1 MLGLAHER
9 AVLHFRDQLKT
20 PPGDADIGMVSSVWE
35 VVVEDGLDRFRG
47 AGTEPFLADVDPLIG
62 VGGEEVDAVLTK
74 GPITF
79 S

>member
-1 MLGLAHER
+1 MLTFTNER
-9 AVLHFRDQLKT
+9 AVLHLRNQLKT
-20 PPGDADIGMVSSVWE
+20 PPGDADIGMVPSVWV
-35 VVVEDGLDRFRG
+35 VVVEDGFDRFRG
-47 AGTEPFLADVDPLIG
+47 SSTEPFLADVDPLIG